1 MGNPPLVVKL
11 KRSTGGNMATPY
23 MLFICL
29 GQNKDGEKLHNLV
42 HIGCIREC
50 MAQWD
55 ELYKLRDAA
64 RNHRLGDATI
74 NAWED
79 WYYTGAGIRSD
90 DERRTAIFNVGRA
103 LLQGTRGWHCT
114 SRVRK
119 EAARRE
125 AAYLH
130 FFTSSYLP
138 LHPHAALSLS
148 LFKSTYTPTSTAPST
163 PAFHPFPA
171 PLLSLDMEPAVM
183 DSAHGIKHHGASYAP
198 INLLDRV
205 SAPTP

>member
-1 MGNPPLVVKL
+1 
-11 KRSTGGNMATPY
+11 MATPY

-125 AAYLH
+125 AACLQH
-130 FFTSSYLP
+130 PFGPIIQATEMGPGIFTSSLQVIFHCTLTRRY
-138 LHPHAALSLS
+138 LS
-148 LFKSTYTPTSTAPST
+148 LFSSQPTHQLRLLPRL
-163 PAFHPFPA
+163 
-171 PLLSLDMEPAVM
+171 PLSIHSLHLCSP
-183 DSAHGIKHHGASYAP
+183 
-198 INLLDRV
+198 
-205 SAPTP
+205 